1 MKVLAKRFHSTGHT
15 AEFRPHTQKLKQA
28 YKTKSTPRQE
38 MAYFSH
44 ATSSSYHENVA
55 SARRVNS
62 IIHSGSKG
70 VKPFDLA
77 SDRSNV
83 SCYQILNQ
91 TFKRR

>member
-1 MKVLAKRFHSTGHT
+1 MKVLTKRFHSTGHT
-15 AEFRPHTQKLKQA
+15 AEFRPRTQKLNK
-28 YKTKSTPRQE
+28 PRDE

-44 ATSSSYHENVA
+44 ASSSSYHENVA
-55 SARRVNS
+55 SAHRVNS

-70 VKPFDLA
+70 VEPFDLA